1 MSDTDKLE
9 TLNAE
14 SKIIYNYF
22 VTNEY
27 ANKALNLLLEYLN
40 TEYDF
45 DDAIKQL
52 AKEIS
57 EVVDGFTYE
66 IVNEFDPLVSALM
79 TASINK
85 IDYLTIAE
93 MLIGDYLERVWAS
106 QEKVHAKENKRNE
119 LEKDQ
124 KILDKLTGLGYNK
137 SIKNGIGG

>member
-1 MSDTDKLE
+1 MYSNNYSELEIVMSDMDKLE

-14 SKIIYNYF
+14 SKIIYSYF

-27 ANKALNLLLEYLN
+27 ANKALNLLLDYLN
-40 TEYDF
+40 AEYDF

-57 EVVDGFTYE
+57 DVVDGFTYE

-93 MLIGDYLERVWAS
+93 MLIGEYLEQV
-106 QEKVHAKENKRNE
+106 
-119 LEKDQ
+119 
-124 KILDKLTGLGYNK
+124 
-137 SIKNGIGG
+137 

>member
-27 ANKALNLLLEYLN
+27 ANKALNLLLDYLN
-40 TEYDF
+40 AEYDF
-45 DDAIKQL
+45 YDAIKQL

-57 EVVDGFTYE
+57 DVVDGFTYE
-66 IVNEFDPLVSALM
+66 IVHEFDPLVSALM

-93 MLIGDYLERVWAS
+93 MLIEKYLERVWAS
-106 QEKVHAKENKRNE
+106 QGKIHAKRKR
-119 LEKDQ
+119 KW
-124 KILDKLTGLGYNK
+124 
-137 SIKNGIGG
+137 

>member
-1 MSDTDKLE
+1 MVMSDTDKFE
-9 TLNAE
+9 TLNTE

-57 EVVDGFTYE
+57 DVVDGFTYE

-79 TASINK
+79 TASISK

-93 MLIGDYLERVWAS
+93 MLIEEYLERA
-106 QEKVHAKENKRNE
+106 
-119 LEKDQ
+119 
-124 KILDKLTGLGYNK
+124 
-137 SIKNGIGG
+137 

>member
-57 EVVDGFTYE
+57 DVVDGFTYE

-93 MLIGDYLERVWAS
+93 MLIEEYLEQVWAS
-106 QEKVHAKENKRNE
+106 HGKIHAKRKRSRT
-119 LEKDQ
+119 Q
-124 KILDKLTGLGYNK
+124 KLLTNWLV
-137 SIKNGIGG
+137 

>member
-1 MSDTDKLE
+1 MSDTDKIE
-9 TLNAE
+9 TLNTE

-57 EVVDGFTYE
+57 DVVDGFTYE

-79 TASINK
+79 TASISK

-93 MLIGDYLERVWAS
+93 MLIEEYLERAWAS
-106 QEKVHAKENKRNE
+106 QGKIHAKIKRKWQNYF
-119 LEKDQ
+119 
-124 KILDKLTGLGYNK
+124 LDKRFKLGYNK
-137 SIKNGIGG
+137 SIKNGIGS

>member
-1 MSDTDKLE
+1 MSDINKLE
-9 TLNAE
+9 RLNAE

-40 TEYDF
+40 AEYDF

-57 EVVDGFTYE
+57 DVVDGFTYE

-93 MLIGDYLERVWAS
+93 MLIGEYLERAFWYG
-106 QEKVHAKENKRNE
+106 KIHAKRK
-119 LEKDQ
+119 KKCDQ
-124 KILDKLTGLGYNK
+124 KRSKKFLTNC
-137 SIKNGIGG
+137 SS

>member
-9 TLNAE
+9 SLNTE

-27 ANKALNLLLEYLN
+27 ANKALNLLLDYLN

-45 DDAIKQL
+45 DEAIKQL

-66 IVNEFDPLVSALM
+66 IVNEFDLLVSALM

-93 MLIGDYLERVWAS
+93 MLIGEYLEQALWYG
-106 QEKVHAKENKRNE
+106 KIHAKRKRNE

-124 KILDKLTGLGYNK
+124 KKLLTLG
-137 SIKNGIGG
+137 SI

>member
-27 ANKALNLLLEYLN
+27 ANKALNLLLDYLN
-40 TEYDF
+40 AEYDF

-57 EVVDGFTYE
+57 DVVDGFTYE
-66 IVNEFDPLVSALM
+66 IVHEFDPLVSALM

-93 MLIGDYLERVWAS
+93 MLIGEYLERVWAS
-106 QEKVHAKENKRNE
+106 KGKVHAKRKNKLNE
-119 LEKDQ
+119 LFSWQ
-124 KILDKLTGLGYNK
+124 
-137 SIKNGIGG
+137 IG

>member
-9 TLNAE
+9 TLNTE

-27 ANKALNLLLEYLN
+27 ANKALNLLLDYLN

-45 DDAIKQL
+45 DEAIKQL

-93 MLIGDYLERVWAS
+93 MLIEEYLEHVWAS
-106 QEKVHAKENKRNE
+106 WA
-119 LEKDQ
+119 
-124 KILDKLTGLGYNK
+124 K
-137 SIKNGIGG
+137 SIQKEKETNSKKIKKFLTLGSI

>member
-9 TLNAE
+9 TLNTE

-27 ANKALNLLLEYLN
+27 ANKALNLLLDYLN

-57 EVVDGFTYE
+57 DVVDGFTYE

-93 MLIGDYLERVWAS
+93 MLIEDYLVQVWAS
-106 QEKVHAKENKRNE
+106 QGKIHAKRKRSRT
-119 LEKDQ
+119 Q
-124 KILDKLTGLGYNK
+124 KVFDT
-137 SIKNGIGG
+137 

>member
-9 TLNAE
+9 SLNTE

-27 ANKALNLLLEYLN
+27 ANKALNLLLDYLN
-40 TEYDF
+40 AEYDF
-45 DDAIKQL
+45 DEAIKQL

-57 EVVDGFTYE
+57 DVVDGFTYE

-93 MLIGDYLERVWAS
+93 ILIGEYLEHVWAS
-106 QEKVHAKENKRNE
+106 QEKVHAKEKEVE
-119 LEKDQ
+119 LKKDQ
-124 KILDKLTGLGYNK
+124 K
-137 SIKNGIGG
+137 SSWH

>member
-9 TLNAE
+9 SLNTE

-27 ANKALNLLLEYLN
+27 ANKALNLLLDYLN

-45 DDAIKQL
+45 DEAIKQL

-93 MLIGDYLERVWAS
+93 MLIGEYLEHVWAS
-106 QEKVHAKENKRNE
+106 QEKVHAKRKRGGT
-119 LEKDQ
+119 Q
-124 KILDKLTGLGYNK
+124 KRSKKFLTNRLV
-137 SIKNGIGG
+137 

>member
-1 MSDTDKLE
+1 MIKIYHIGFICNYLFCTILYIIYSNNYSELEIVMSDTDKLE
-9 TLNAE
+9 TLNTE

-27 ANKALNLLLEYLN
+27 ANKALNLLLDYLN
-40 TEYDF
+40 AEYDF

-93 MLIGDYLERVWAS
+93 ILIEDYLAQV
-106 QEKVHAKENKRNE
+106 
-119 LEKDQ
+119 
-124 KILDKLTGLGYNK
+124 
-137 SIKNGIGG
+137 

>member
-14 SKIIYNYF
+14 SKIIYSYF

-79 TASINK
+79 KASINK

-93 MLIGDYLERVWAS
+93 ILIGEYLEQVWAS
-106 QEKVHAKENKRNE
+106 QEKSMPKEKEAE
-119 LEKDQ
+119 LK
-124 KILDKLTGLGYNK
+124 KFLTMG
-137 SIKNGIGG
+137 SI

>member
-9 TLNAE
+9 TLNTE
-14 SKIIYNYF
+14 SKIIYSYF

-27 ANKALNLLLEYLN
+27 ANKALNLLLDYLN

-45 DDAIKQL
+45 DEAIKQL

-57 EVVDGFTYE
+57 DVVDGFTYE
-66 IVNEFDPLVSALM
+66 IVNEFDPLVSALI

-93 MLIGDYLERVWAS
+93 MLIGEYLEHTFWYG
-106 QEKVHAKENKRNE
+106 KIHAKRKRNE
-119 LEKDQ
+119 LEKD
-124 KILDKLTGLGYNK
+124 LDKLVEMGYNGF
-137 SIKNGIGG
+137 IKNGIGN

>member
-9 TLNAE
+9 TLNTE

-27 ANKALNLLLEYLN
+27 ANKALNLLLDYLN

-45 DDAIKQL
+45 DEAIKQL

-57 EVVDGFTYE
+57 DVVDGFTYE

-79 TASINK
+79 AASINK

-93 MLIGDYLERVWAS
+93 MLIGEYLEQAWAS
-106 QEKVHAKENKRNE
+106 QEKVHAKRKRNE

-124 KILDKLTGLGYNK
+124 KR
-137 SIKNGIGG
+137 SWH

>member
-9 TLNAE
+9 TLNTE

-27 ANKALNLLLEYLN
+27 ANKALNLLLDYLN

-57 EVVDGFTYE
+57 DVVDGFTSKKYLHLKYLWA
-66 IVNEFDPLVSALM
+66 VWKSLLRWQSGMLW
-79 TASINK
+79 SIW
-85 IDYLTIAE
+85 I
-93 MLIGDYLERVWAS
+93 S
-106 QEKVHAKENKRNE
+106 P
-119 LEKDQ
+119 
-124 KILDKLTGLGYNK
+124 
-137 SIKNGIGG
+137 

>member
-9 TLNAE
+9 TLNTE

-27 ANKALNLLLEYLN
+27 ANKALNLLLDYLN

-45 DDAIKQL
+45 DEAIKQL

-57 EVVDGFTYE
+57 DVVDGFTYE
-66 IVNEFDPLVSALM
+66 IVNEFDPLVSSLM
-79 TASINK
+79 TTSINK

-93 MLIGDYLERVWAS
+93 ILIGEYLER
-106 QEKVHAKENKRNE
+106 
-119 LEKDQ
+119 
-124 KILDKLTGLGYNK
+124 TF
-137 SIKNGIGG
+137 

>member
-9 TLNAE
+9 TLNTE

-27 ANKALNLLLEYLN
+27 ANKALNILLEYLN

-45 DDAIKQL
+45 NDAIKQL

-57 EVVDGFTYE
+57 DVVDGFTYE

-79 TASINK
+79 TTSINK

-93 MLIGDYLERVWAS
+93 MLIEDYLAQVWAS
-106 QEKVHAKENKRNE
+106 QGKIHAKNKRKLQNFF
-119 LEKDQ
+119 
-124 KILDKLTGLGYNK
+124 LDKPASLGYN
-137 SIKNGIGG
+137 

>member
-45 DDAIKQL
+45 DEAIKQL

-57 EVVDGFTYE
+57 DVVDGFTYE

-93 MLIGDYLERVWAS
+93 VLIGEYLEQVLAS
-106 QEKVHAKENKRNE
+106 QEKSMPKEKESDR
-119 LEKDQ
+119 
-124 KILDKLTGLGYNK
+124 IFFLTSG
-137 SIKNGIGG
+137 

>member
-9 TLNAE
+9 TLNTE

-57 EVVDGFTYE
+57 DVVDGFTYE

-93 MLIGDYLERVWAS
+93 MLIEDYLEHAFWYG
-106 QEKVHAKENKRNE
+106 KIHAKRKRKWQNFF
-119 LEKDQ
+119 
-124 KILDKLTGLGYNK
+124 LDKRFKKGYNE
-137 SIKNGIGG
+137 SIKNEVGD

>member
-9 TLNAE
+9 TLNTE

-27 ANKALNLLLEYLN
+27 ANKALNLLLDYLN

-57 EVVDGFTYE
+57 DVVDGFTYE

-93 MLIGDYLERVWAS
+93 MLIGEYLEHAWAS
-106 QEKVHAKENKRNE
+106 QGKIRAK
-119 LEKDQ
+119 
-124 KILDKLTGLGYNK
+124 
-137 SIKNGIGG
+137 

>member
-9 TLNAE
+9 SLNTE
-14 SKIIYNYF
+14 SKIIYSYF

-27 ANKALNLLLEYLN
+27 ANKALNLLLDYLN

-57 EVVDGFTYE
+57 DVVDGFTYE

-93 MLIGDYLERVWAS
+93 MLIEDYLAQVWAS
-106 QEKVHAKENKRNE
+106 QGKIHAKRKKKATEFF
-119 LEKDQ
+119 
-124 KILDKLTGLGYNK
+124 LDKQVSLGYNE
-137 SIKNGIGG
+137 SIKNEDGD

>member
-1 MSDTDKLE
+1 MVMSDIDKLE
-9 TLNAE
+9 TLNTE

-45 DDAIKQL
+45 NDAIKQL

-57 EVVDGFTYE
+57 DVVDGFTYE

-79 TASINK
+79 TAAINK

-93 MLIGDYLERVWAS
+93 MLIEEYLE
-106 QEKVHAKENKRNE
+106 HAF
-119 LEKDQ
+119 
-124 KILDKLTGLGYNK
+124 
-137 SIKNGIGG
+137 

>member
-1 MSDTDKLE
+1 MSDTDKIE
-9 TLNAE
+9 TLNTE

-57 EVVDGFTYE
+57 DVVDGFTYE

-93 MLIGDYLERVWAS
+93 MLIEDYLEQAWAS
-106 QEKVHAKENKRNE
+106 QEKIHAKIKRSRA
-119 LEKDQ
+119 Q
-124 KILDKLTGLGYNK
+124 KPLDKRFKLGYNK
-137 SIKNGIGG
+137 SIKNGIGS

>member
-9 TLNAE
+9 TLNTE

-27 ANKALNLLLEYLN
+27 ANNALNLLLEYLN
-40 TEYDF
+40 AEYDF
-45 DDAIKQL
+45 DNAIKQL

-57 EVVDGFTYE
+57 DVVDVFTYE

-93 MLIGDYLERVWAS
+93 MLIEDYLEHVF
-106 QEKVHAKENKRNE
+106 
-119 LEKDQ
+119 
-124 KILDKLTGLGYNK
+124 
-137 SIKNGIGG
+137 

>member
-1 MSDTDKLE
+1 MSDINKLE
-9 TLNAE
+9 TLNTE

-57 EVVDGFTYE
+57 DVVDGFTYE

-93 MLIGDYLERVWAS
+93 MLIEDYLEQVWAF
-106 QEKVHAKENKRNE
+106 QGKIHAKIKKKATEFFSW
-119 LEKDQ
+119 Q
-124 KILDKLTGLGYNK
+124 AGLAGL
-137 SIKNGIGG
+137 

>member
-1 MSDTDKLE
+1 MIDTDKLE
-9 TLNAE
+9 TLNTE
-14 SKIIYNYF
+14 SKIMYSYF

-27 ANKALNLLLEYLN
+27 ANKALNILLEYLN

-93 MLIGDYLERVWAS
+93 ILIGEYLERV
-106 QEKVHAKENKRNE
+106 
-119 LEKDQ
+119 
-124 KILDKLTGLGYNK
+124 
-137 SIKNGIGG
+137 

>member
-14 SKIIYNYF
+14 SKIIYSYF

-27 ANKALNLLLEYLN
+27 ANKALNILLEYLN

-45 DDAIKQL
+45 YDAIKQL

-93 MLIGDYLERVWAS
+93 ILIGEYLE
-106 QEKVHAKENKRNE
+106 HAF
-119 LEKDQ
+119 
-124 KILDKLTGLGYNK
+124 
-137 SIKNGIGG
+137 

>member
-9 TLNAE
+9 TLNTE
-14 SKIIYNYF
+14 SKIIYSYF

-27 ANKALNLLLEYLN
+27 ANKALNLLLDYLN

-93 MLIGDYLERVWAS
+93 MLIGEYLEHTLWYG
-106 QEKVHAKENKRNE
+106 KIHAKRKRNE

-124 KILDKLTGLGYNK
+124 KSHWQMVRVKV
-137 SIKNGIGG
+137 

>member
-9 TLNAE
+9 TLNTE

-57 EVVDGFTYE
+57 DVVDGFTYE

-93 MLIGDYLERVWAS
+93 MLIEDYLEQVWAS
-106 QEKVHAKENKRNE
+106 QGKIHAKRKRNE
-119 LEKDQ
+119 LEKSSWHEVQ
-124 KILDKLTGLGYNK
+124 ARV
-137 SIKNGIGG
+137 